1 LENTKEVVEEF
12 EKKYQQ
18 NIEDIR
24 QQKREEETFRRRKF
38 PGQFIAKKL
47 FRWSDKQYNEEY

>member
-1 LENTKEVVEEF
+1 MVEEF
-12 EKKYQQ
+12 EKEYQQ

-24 QQKREEETFRRRKF
+24 QQERKEETFRRRKF